1 MCCILDDLQIRV
13 QFEAVLQGTYLLQTY
28 LQLFILTILLING
41 PRNAHQIYIYIY
53 IYIVYIQY
61 DRGCKDYKI
70 ETESEYTIL
79 YNLL

>member
-41 PRNAHQIYIYIY
+41 PRNAHQIYILFTYNTIE
-53 IYIVYIQY
+53 IARITKLKQKVNIQY
-61 DRGCKDYKI
+61 YI
-70 ETESEYTIL
+70 IYYYVSI
-79 YNLL
+79 

>member
-1 MCCILDDLQIRV
+1 MIYKLGSNLK
-13 QFEAVLQGTYLLQTY
+13 QFYKEPFLLQTY